1 MGCHTF
7 KSWIGKTIPGTEVFR
22 CHAFCASRCFRSELR
37 RMILA
42 FAARTASALVS
53 LVFGSDALKRS
64 ASSEPGIAGS
74 NGAGLVEP

>member
-1 MGCHTF
+1 
-7 KSWIGKTIPGTEVFR
+7 
-22 CHAFCASRCFRSELR
+22 
-37 RMILA
+37 MILA

-74 NGAGLVEP
+74 NGAGLVEL